1 MTNSRELR
9 LRHQVALE
17 AARIMAGEGVQDF
30 LLAKRK
36 AASRLGVSVARFLPR
51 NIEIKNALIDYQR
64 LFQSK
69 SQPNQLR
76 ALRETALEVMQLLAA
91 FRPYL
96 TGEVL
101 EGIAD
106 QYSGI
111 TLHVF
116 ADTPEEVV
124 FFLTRNKISYRT
136 RGRRL
141 RVYQDQYR
149 EYPDFQFM
157 VGDHCVDLVV
167 FPVNGLRQAP
177 ISPAD
182 RKPMSRASLAAVQ
195 AMLDA

>member
-51 NIEIKNALIDYQR
+51 NIEIKNALVDYQR

-69 SQPNQLR
+69 TQPNQLR
-76 ALRETALEVMQLLAA
+76 ALRETALEVMQLLSA

-101 EGIAD
+101 EGTA
-106 QYSGI
+106 
-111 TLHVF
+111 T
-116 ADTPEEVV
+116 
-124 FFLTRNKISYRT
+124 
-136 RGRRL
+136 
-141 RVYQDQYR
+141 
-149 EYPDFQFM
+149 
-157 VGDHCVDLVV
+157 
-167 FPVNGLRQAP
+167 
-177 ISPAD
+177 
-182 RKPMSRASLAAVQ
+182 
-195 AMLDA
+195 

>member
-1 MTNSRELR
+1 MRNSRELR

-51 NIEIKNALIDYQR
+51 NIEIKNALVDYQR

-69 SQPNQLR
+69 TQPNQLR
-76 ALRETALEVMQLLAA
+76 ALRETALEVMQLLSA

-101 EGIAD
+101 EGTAD

-111 TLHVF
+111 TLHLF
-116 ADTPEEVV
+116 ADAPEEVV

-141 RVYQDQYR
+141 RVYQDQYK
-149 EYPDFQFM
+149 EYPDFQFIA
-157 VGDHCVDLVV
+157 GDHCVDLVV

-182 RKPMSRASLAAVQ
+182 KKPMSRASLAAVQ
-195 AMLDA
+195 AMLNA